1 VCNEPFNSVDL
12 NLFSSFFQVSLIE
25 VDKINKLAYLL
36 VSVALLWHKEG
47 NDCGVV
53 IDVANEWVSIGHRET
68 FAIFFT
74 LNSVDRQYGKSVHVV
89 VTQDSPPSMPAVM
102 ALLSLYKV
110 VCIAVDSEFGTGAN
124 ISFETE

>member
-1 VCNEPFNSVDL
+1 VCNEPLNSVDL
-12 NLFSSFFQVSLIE
+12 NFFQVYFYSLIE

-47 NDCGVV
+47 NDGGVV
-53 IDVANEWVSIGHRET
+53 IANVANEWVSIGHRKT

-74 LNSVDRQYGKSVHVV
+74 LNSVDRQYSKSVHVV
-89 VTQDSPPSMPAVM
+89 VTQHSPPSMPAIM
-102 ALLSLYKV
+102 ALLSLYEV
-110 VCIAVDSEFGTGAN
+110 VCLAVDSEFGTGAN